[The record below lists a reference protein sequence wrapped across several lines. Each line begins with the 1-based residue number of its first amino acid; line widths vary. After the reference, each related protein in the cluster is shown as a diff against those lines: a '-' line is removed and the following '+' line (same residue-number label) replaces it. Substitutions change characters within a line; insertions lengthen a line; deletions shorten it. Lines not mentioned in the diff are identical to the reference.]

1 MKKRSRKLKSPMA
14 WIKLLDAEAIEA
26 AREEALE
33 DAYGDDEQRV
43 ALACT
48 AACELVC
55 PFEATV
61 IGRQVTVIE
70 VIESESGYSVDL
82 TVEAD
87 GEQFIVD
94 ARSVDL
100 VKPVPEGVEFL
111 AAMLMEA

>member
-43 ALACT
+43 ALACM

-87 GEQFIVD
+87 GEQFS
-94 ARSVDL
+94 RSAVGGTCQTVF
-100 VKPVPEGVEFL
+100 VKESSSWWRC
-111 AAMLMEA
+111 